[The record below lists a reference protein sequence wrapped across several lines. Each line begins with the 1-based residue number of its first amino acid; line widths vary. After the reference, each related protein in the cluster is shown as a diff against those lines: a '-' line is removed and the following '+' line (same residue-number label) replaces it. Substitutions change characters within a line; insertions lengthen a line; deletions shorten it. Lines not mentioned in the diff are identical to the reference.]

1 MLGKYGEQDEIIYCI
16 KEAGR
21 DGLGYLCIE
30 ALSTSYSFMGGCY
43 CTYCGRSLS
52 ALFITL
58 GAGERQIAE
67 CQAVDCFH
75 NRKLPAVLLC

>member
-30 ALSTSYSFMGGCY
+30 ALSTSYSFMGECY
-43 CTYCGRSLS
+43 YTYCGRSLS

-58 GAGERQIAE
+58 GAGERRIAE
-67 CQAVDCFH
+67 CQVVDCFH